1 LPICSTLVKNNRTRN
16 EKDGKTM
23 ASIVRSNE
31 NRKEKK
37 EELTVIAGWN
47 KDME

>member
-1 LPICSTLVKNNRTRN
+1 
-16 EKDGKTM
+16 M
-23 ASIVRSNE
+23 ASVVRSNE

-37 EELTVIAGWN
+37 EELTVIVGWN